1 MRVNLKVSNV
11 SLKNINKNFGEF
23 RAVKHLNLEIQ
34 HGEFFSLLGPSGC
47 GKTTTL
53 RMIAGF
59 EFPSSGSISFDGK
72 DVSYTKPHKRN
83 TGMVFQNFA
92 LFPHMSVC
100 ENIAFGLQARK
111 IPKPDIIERVAKA
124 LTLVD
129 LTGLGDRKVTDL
141 SGGQQQRVAL
151 ARAIIIE
158 PNILLLDEPLS
169 NLDTKLRE
177 ETREEIKKLQQRLGI
192 TTVYVTH
199 DQEEA
204 LSLSNRMAVMSQ
216 GVCQQVGTPEEIYQ
230 NPANTFVAQFVGN
243 ANIIEGVVEH
253 SGNIKISP
261 NWQFSKK
268 SLNGSLKPGQKV
280 SLSIRP
286 ESFVFENKDKC
297 DTCFDGKIKN
307 KRLSGAIVEYQVEIG
322 STIVQVRNLISDQ
335 TFERHVD
342 DTVLVA
348 INPSKINILNAD

>member
-1 MRVNLKVSNV
+1 MSNV
-11 SLKNINKNFGEF
+11 SLKSINKNFGKF
-23 RAVKHLNLEIQ
+23 QAVKNLNLEIY

-72 DVSYTKPHKRN
+72 DVTYTKPDKRN

-92 LFPHMSVC
+92 LFPHMTVF

-111 IPKPDIIERVAKA
+111 KPKPEISERVAKA

-129 LTGLGDRKVTDL
+129 LNGLSDRKVTEL

-151 ARAIIIE
+151 ARAIVIE

-169 NLDTKLRE
+169 NLDTKLRK

-204 LSLSNRMAVMSQ
+204 LSLSDRMAVMNQ
-216 GVCQQVGTPEEIYQ
+216 GVCQQVGTPDEIYQ
-230 NPANTFVAQFVGN
+230 KPVNAFVAQFVGN
-243 ANIIEGVVEH
+243 ANIIKGTVQN
-253 SGNIKISP
+253 SGAIEISP
-261 NWQFSKK
+261 DWR
-268 SLNGSLKPGQKV
+268 LNRDDLDMSLKPGQKV
-280 SLSIRP
+280 SVSIRP
-286 ESFVFENKDKC
+286 ESFVFENNK
-297 DTCFDGKIKN
+297 TGNNSFQGKIKN
-307 KRLSGAIVEYQVEIG
+307 KRLSGAIVEYQVEVG
-322 STIVQVRNLISDQ
+322 SNIVQVKNLISDQ

-342 DTVLVA
+342 EPVQMTVT
-348 INPSKINILNAD
+348 PSQINIFKTD